1 MLLMWRN
8 NNNNIASI
16 FLNVNYYKNLLFS
29 LIFAAILTILVLVIL
44 IKMRSNI
51 NKDVEWKSLKN
62 YLNEKMEFENL
73 IMKVIDNLELTKSP
87 ETALLYTS
95 KAFDNDKINRIVL
108 QNIILGLPVKDI
120 FNNLCNLFHDKESK
134 RILNLLSR
142 SLTHDSMHFIPISKD
157 VLKYI
162 KEINYLKKQLES
174 LLVKVRIRIT
184 VLSISSSAILAF
196 LSKIIPFIL
205 NLTIESSSA
214 VHSQFF
220 SDLSFITFLLF
231 LTVTFYNTY
240 IISKTVFH
248 SHATLLSAIA
258 ALTFI
263 FLYIITPEVVLR
275 F

>member
-1 MLLMWRN
+1 MVLLMWKN
-8 NNNNIASI
+8 NNNNIASV
-16 FLNVNYYKNLLFS
+16 FNVNYYKNLLFP
-29 LIFAAILTILVLVIL
+29 LIFAAILTILVLVIFV
-44 IKMRSNI
+44 KMRSNI
-51 NKDVEWKSLKN
+51 NKGVEWKSLKN

-73 IMKVIDNLELTKSP
+73 IMKVIDNLKLTKSP

-108 QNIILGLPVKDI
+108 QNIIVGLPVKDI

-142 SLTHDSMHFIPISKD
+142 SLTHDPMHFILISND
-157 VLKYI
+157 ILKYI

-196 LSKIIPFIL
+196 LSKIMPFIL
-205 NLTIESSSA
+205 NLTAGSSSA
-214 VHSQFF
+214 IHSQFF
-220 SDLSFITFLLF
+220 SELSFITFLLF

>member
-1 MLLMWRN
+1 VLLMWKN
-8 NNNNIASI
+8 NNNNIANV
-16 FLNVNYYKNLLFS
+16 FNVNYYKNLLFS
-29 LIFAAILTILVLVIL
+29 LIFAAILTILVLVIFV
-44 IKMRSNI
+44 KMRSNI
-51 NKDVEWKSLKN
+51 NKGVEWKSLKN

-73 IMKVIDNLELTKSP
+73 IMKVIDNLKLTKSP
-87 ETALLYTS
+87 EIALLYTS

-108 QNIILGLPVKDI
+108 QNIIVGLPVKDI
-120 FNNLCNLFHDKESK
+120 FNNLCNLFHDKESE

-142 SLTHDSMHFIPISKD
+142 SLTYDSMHFIPISND
-157 VLKYI
+157 ILKYI

-196 LSKIIPFIL
+196 LSKIVPFIL
-205 NLTIESSSA
+205 NLTTGSSSA
-214 VHSQFF
+214 IHSQVF
-220 SDLSFITFLLF
+220 SELSFITFLLF